1 MQKHACSIE
10 ITQQVMKA
18 WQEGSLHSAVNYL
31 KAILLVEKK
40 SCFFFFKLTILF
52 STTLPNQKS
61 QVS

>member
-40 SCFFFFKLTILF
+40 SFFFSL
-52 STTLPNQKS
+52 N
-61 QVS
+61 

>member
-40 SCFFFFKLTILF
+40 VFFFFKLTILS